1 MKQIPI
7 KNQWNVFA
15 LVDDDLYDK
24 IISFG
29 SWRLQQ
35 HGGYAVC
42 GVKSIKMHWLV
53 VEIPFGMEADHI
65 DKNPLNNQRNNL
77 RVCTHKENSANQ
89 RLQKRR
95 NGKYKGVEYRSNDVF
110 IAYIK
115 SNQKKIHLGCFK
127 TPEDAAKAYDKKAIE
142 LFGQYASTNF

>member
-65 DKNPLNNQRNNL
+65 DKNPIK
-77 RVCTHKENSANQ
+77 VANQ
-89 RLQKRR
+89 TITIPYS
-95 NGKYKGVEYRSNDVF
+95 G
-110 IAYIK
+110 AYGTAW
-115 SNQKKIHLGCFK
+115 SMDNNHLIG
-127 TPEDAAKAYDKKAIE
+127 E
-142 LFGQYASTNF
+142 L